1 MGQTLHLLFI
11 FIIFTMQDKYCT
23 NLTINGKNIDG
34 VLETQTQ
41 GGRMV
46 GADES
51 TELCRHPINCFF
63 FVFFLPIHVPC
74 LSTAPVLQRQRG
86 LYTLLGYLG
95 LQICFIT
102 AICSWP
108 FCIYSCRQG
117 SFKIITFVT
126 GIITWLVLNW
136 LTRPKCW
143 RMVSVST
150 NNHCSKL
157 N

>member
-51 TELCRHPINCFF
+51 TELCRHPINC
-63 FVFFLPIHVPC
+63 
-74 LSTAPVLQRQRG
+74 LSRYLNHSTS
-86 LYTLLGYLG
+86 TLL
-95 LQICFIT
+95 
-102 AICSWP
+102 CSSCSDKTNNELLECTYFCAS
-108 FCIYSCRQG
+108 FCINYISFARGNSKQRLCGFVCAFHPEAPGSHPKHTPSRYSLLAEL
-117 SFKIITFVT
+117 KI
-126 GIITWLVLNW
+126 
-136 LTRPKCW
+136 
-143 RMVSVST
+143 
-150 NNHCSKL
+150 
-157 N
+157 

>member
-23 NLTINGKNIDG
+23 NLTINSKNIDG

-63 FVFFLPIHVPC
+63 FFCFFFANTCTLSFYSPSPIEAKGTVYFVG
-74 LSTAPVLQRQRG
+74 LSWTLDL
-86 LYTLLGYLG
+86 LYNCDLFLAILYL
-95 LQICFIT
+95 
-102 AICSWP
+102 
-108 FCIYSCRQG
+108 
-117 SFKIITFVT
+117 
-126 GIITWLVLNW
+126 
-136 LTRPKCW
+136 
-143 RMVSVST
+143 
-150 NNHCSKL
+150 
-157 N
+157 